1 MSHVFLSHA
10 KTDGLWT
17 QGLCDALETAGI
29 PCWIAPRDI
38 PAGERFVEAIVRAL
52 GESHAVVVV
61 VSERSAASR
70 YVLAEVK
77 RAFEEGRKIVPVRLD
92 GATLPPEL
100 EFYTNQHQWVE
111 AQGREP
117 ADVLPELK
125 AALGG
130 TTSPAHP
137 VASRA
142 PLPAAAAR
150 RSRAPLFIVG
160 LLAVAGVVGG
170 LLAWAPWSAT
180 SSGPGTPAAPQGT
193 PRLQITA
200 PEATAW
206 VREDHVTVNGTVG
219 DAHEADRLR
228 VRVKDR
234 IWCDRLV
241 GDGTIDVTV
250 SLSEPGIHTIAVE
263 VVRGEAVATSAM
275 LSIERAA
282 PAPAWHA
289 QPTQAQWDA
298 AERWHLPVAFEN
310 DLGMRFVLVPPG
322 SARLGAEPGDG
333 DAYADEVGR
342 EVHFER
348 PFYLQVGEV
357 DNAMWRA
364 YDRTHSAGR
373 VGRADLDAPDLPVV
387 NVRHGDAERFAEWLS
402 VEKAPQHRYRL
413 PREAEWEYAAR
424 DAGACGGA
432 GGCEDGQVNYG
443 DEGAASLVEAWRLR
457 TQGVDGAP
465 RPVPRD
471 RLTPNALGLRHMR
484 GNVAEW
490 VADRFGTPATTG
502 AEVLLGPARG
512 RLRVVRGGSW
522 GSAPADVRL
531 SSRLGWPPDR
541 PDAFIGFRL
550 VAEPTGRGD
559 AR

>member
-10 KTDGLWT
+10 KTDGSWT
-17 QGLCDALETAGI
+17 QGLCDALEAAGI

-160 LLAVAGVVGG
+160 LLAVAGLVGG
-170 LLAWAPWSAT
+170 LFAWAPWSAT

-228 VRVKDR
+228 VRVNDR

-250 SLSEPGIHTIAVE
+250 SLSEPGSHTIAVE
-263 VVRGEAVATSAM
+263 VVRGEAVATAAM

-310 DLGMRFVLVPPG
+310 ELGMRFVLVPPG

>member
-10 KTDGLWT
+10 KTDGVWT
-17 QGLCDALETAGI
+17 QGLCDALESGGI

-52 GESHAVVVV
+52 GEAHAVVVV
-61 VSERSAASR
+61 VSERSAVSR

-117 ADVLPELK
+117 VEVLPELQ

-130 TTSPAHP
+130 RS
-137 VASRA
+137 
-142 PLPAAAAR
+142 PLPPWRSSATPAPAQPRAAR
-150 RSRAPLFIVG
+150 TPWLVVG
-160 LLAVAGVVGG
+160 LVALAAVAGG
-170 LLAWAPWSAT
+170 LMAWAPWAGGPDGPAT
-180 SSGPGTPAAPQGT
+180 PQGT
-193 PRLQITA
+193 PRLEITA
-200 PEATAW
+200 PGPTAW
-206 VREDHVTVNGTVG
+206 VRA
-219 DAHEADRLR
+219 DAVVVKGSLHDTHPADRLR
-228 VRVKDR
+228 VRVGDR
-234 IWCDRLV
+234 VFCDRLV
-241 GDGTIDVTV
+241 GDGSIDVTV
-250 SLSEPGIHTIAVE
+250 SLMEPRIHTIAVE
-263 VVRGEAVATSAM
+263 VVRGEAVAATAM

-282 PAPAWHA
+282 PAPAWHP
-289 QPTQAQWDA
+289 QPTEAQWA
-298 AERWHLPVAFEN
+298 AAKQWHLPVAFEN

-322 SARLGAEPGDG
+322 AARLGAGADDP
-333 DAYADEVGR
+333 DAFSDEVGR
-342 EVHFER
+342 EVRFER

-373 VGRADLDAPDLPVV
+373 VGRVDLDAPDQPVV

-402 VEKAPQHRYRL
+402 VEKDPHHRYRL

-424 DAGACGGA
+424 EAGACGGA
-432 GGCEDGQVNYG
+432 GGCEDGKVNYG
-443 DEGAASLVEAWRLR
+443 DEGAATLFQAWRLR
-457 TQGVDGAP
+457 TYGVDGAP

-471 RLTPNALGLRHMR
+471 RLTANALGLRHMR

-490 VADRFGTPATTG
+490 MADRFGTPATTG
-502 AEVLLGPARG
+502 PEVVLGPARG

-522 GSAPADVRL
+522 GSTPADVRL
-531 SSRLGWPPDR
+531 SSRLGWPPDS

-550 VAEPTGRGD
+550 VAETTGRGD
-559 AR
+559 TR

>member
-10 KTDGLWT
+10 KTDGSWT
-17 QGLCDALETAGI
+17 QGLCDALEAAGI

-263 VVRGEAVATSAM
+263 VVRGEAVATAAM

>member
-10 KTDGLWT
+10 KTDGSWT
-17 QGLCDALETAGI
+17 QGLCDALEAAGI

-77 RAFEEGRKIVPVRLD
+77 RAFEEGRNIVPVRMD

-100 EFYTNQHQWVE
+100 ELYTNQHQWVE

-160 LLAVAGVVGG
+160 LLAAAGVVGG

-180 SSGPGTPAAPQGT
+180 SSGPGTPTAPQGT

-310 DLGMRFVLVPPG
+310 ELGMRFVLVPPG

>member
-10 KTDGLWT
+10 KTDGSWT
-17 QGLCDALETAGI
+17 QGLCDALEAAGI

-263 VVRGEAVATSAM
+263 VVRGEAVATAAM

-310 DLGMRFVLVPPG
+310 ELGMRFVLVPPG

>member
-10 KTDGLWT
+10 KTDGSWT
-17 QGLCDALETAGI
+17 QGLCDALEAAGI

-250 SLSEPGIHTIAVE
+250 SLSEPGSHTIAVE
-263 VVRGEAVATSAM
+263 VVRGEAVATAAM

-522 GSAPADVRL
+522 GSAPADVRP

>member
-10 KTDGLWT
+10 KTDGSWT
-17 QGLCDALETAGI
+17 QGLCDALEAAGI

-310 DLGMRFVLVPPG
+310 ELGMRFVLVPPG

>member
-1 MSHVFLSHA
+1 VSHVFLSHA
-10 KTDGLWT
+10 KTDGSWT
-17 QGLCDALETAGI
+17 QGLCDALEAAGI

>member
-10 KTDGLWT
+10 KTDGSWT
-17 QGLCDALETAGI
+17 QGLCDALEAAGI

>member
-10 KTDGLWT
+10 KTDGSWT
-17 QGLCDALETAGI
+17 QGLCDALEAAGI

-522 GSAPADVRL
+522 GSAPADVRP